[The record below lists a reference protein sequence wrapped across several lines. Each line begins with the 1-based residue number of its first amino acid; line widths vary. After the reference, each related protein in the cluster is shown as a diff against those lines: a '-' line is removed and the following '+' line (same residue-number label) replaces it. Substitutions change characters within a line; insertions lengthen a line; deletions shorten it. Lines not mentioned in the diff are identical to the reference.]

1 MRKDSLDGT
10 TAAAQ
15 AAAAWMVETAS
26 DAAAMSPLA
35 DALRDKS
42 SPISQIPLESGFRDK
57 MESVSRPLSRA
68 TGLNSEYVEML
79 V

>member
-26 DAAAMSPLA
+26 DSASNISLHS
-35 DALRDKS
+35 DTFRDRSSHLSQTSNTDGSLRDKVDNNS
-42 SPISQIPLESGFRDK
+42 RPVSRAAGLPLE
-57 MESVSRPLSRA
+57 
-68 TGLNSEYVEML
+68 
-79 V
+79 